1 MPGATPCTC
10 GRWARRSR
18 RPGWA
23 ELAPG
28 RRVWGEAPRAAARR
42 PGTRPPRARAPG
54 PKRPSGRR
62 PLEAGVHGGGG
73 PGGRSSLDALA
84 ERPSTADGSLRDE
97 TLLVLALSLGASGVS
112 ALISFIGS
120 VTRPGG
126 LKDQAATLNASAAPG
141 RPWLDLAWQ
150 LFGITT
156 ALVPVALVAH
166 FLLREGRGLRTLGF
180 DRTRPWPDLGRGA
193 AVAAVIGSTGIA
205 FYLAARGLGFN
216 LTVVPEALPDV
227 WWKYP
232 VLILSAVQNSVL
244 EEVIVVGTCC
254 AGSTSSAG
262 PGASLAASS
271 VLRGSYHL
279 YQGIGGFVG
288 NMVMGVVF
296 VYLYRRWGRVGP
308 LVVAHSLLDI
318 GAFVGYA
325 LLAGKVTGCRRRE
338 PRASARLDEQVAVD
352 HRTARPVSRVRPPR
366 SSRADPAGR
375 TTPEAGEVGAAQALG
390 PEGGQRRVGA
400 AGDRV
405 LVDADVREEAAG
417 DEVVAAGRVLGAGRG
432 DDAPLRSGRPVP
444 RAGQQ
449 AVHGLSSATRPAGP
463 RCAARCPGPR
473 GARRRGP
480 RRARRGLGRGERR
493 GREVQGDR
501 AVPGGRRDEDAAAGG
516 EPAPALVGAG
526 GVQDVGR
533 GERRVAAQRDLGG
546 RGEPAQRP
554 VGLTASADGGRTP
567 SRRG

>member
-1 MPGATPCTC
+1 MA
-10 GRWARRSR
+10 
-18 RPGWA
+18 
-23 ELAPG
+23 
-28 RRVWGEAPRAAARR
+28 
-42 PGTRPPRARAPG
+42 
-54 PKRPSGRR
+54 
-62 PLEAGVHGGGG
+62 EAGPVDDAF
-73 PGGRSSLDALA
+73 PQKRLDEQSLTE
-84 ERPSTADGSLRDE
+84 ERLTRRILRDE

-166 FLLREGRGLRTLGF
+166 FLLREGRSLRTLGF

-244 EEVIVVGTCC
+244 EEVVVVGYLLRRLDQLGWG
-254 AGSTSSAG
+254 A
-262 PGASLAASS
+262 GASLAASS

-318 GAFVGYA
+318 GAFVGYG
-325 LLAGKVTGCRRRE
+325 LLAGKVDWL
-338 PRASARLDEQVAVD
+338 P
-352 HRTARPVSRVRPPR
+352 TA
-366 SSRADPAGR
+366 
-375 TTPEAGEVGAAQALG
+375 
-390 PEGGQRRVGA
+390 
-400 AGDRV
+400 
-405 LVDADVREEAAG
+405 
-417 DEVVAAGRVLGAGRG
+417 
-432 DDAPLRSGRPVP
+432 
-444 RAGQQ
+444 
-449 AVHGLSSATRPAGP
+449 
-463 RCAARCPGPR
+463 
-473 GARRRGP
+473 
-480 RRARRGLGRGERR
+480 
-493 GREVQGDR
+493 
-501 AVPGGRRDEDAAAGG
+501 
-516 EPAPALVGAG
+516 
-526 GVQDVGR
+526 
-533 GERRVAAQRDLGG
+533 
-546 RGEPAQRP
+546 
-554 VGLTASADGGRTP
+554 
-567 SRRG
+567 